1 MTGTGDRHVVVV
13 GAGIT
18 GLTTA
23 FTLATR
29 EPGLRVT
36 VLEASHR
43 VGGKILTTPFA
54 GRPVDCG
61 ADAFLARVPE
71 ARELC
76 EELGIA
82 GMLTSPAERS
92 ALVWARGELRR
103 LPAGLVLG
111 VPTDMDAL
119 AASGIV
125 SAEGVARAA
134 ADLDATEPPA
144 DEPTGDPEGDGDLSV
159 GHLVRG
165 RLGDEVYEQL
175 VAPLLSGVNAG
186 DADQLS
192 VAAGAAQLAAA
203 ARRRPSLILGLREQQ
218 QAALDA
224 GADPSAPVF
233 HGIPVGTQTLTDL
246 LLARLTGAGTPVHLS
261 CPVESLERNG
271 GGGYVLRTPQGRI
284 EADRVV
290 LCTPAPVAARLLA
303 GLAPTAAEGLADLE
317 YASAAMV
324 TLAVR
329 RVGPRPP
336 ARRQRLPRR
345 GGRPAPHDVG
355 LLVGVGQVGP
365 PRRPRRGGAA
375 GLGRPLR
382 RHRPAGAHR
391 PGPRRRPGDRPRHHD
406 GAHRGADR
414 VPGDPLV
421 GRPAPVPT
429 GPPGPGPRR
438 GAPRSTSRP
447 QAWCWPVPPTTASAC
462 RRACA
467 RAVTPPPPPPPE
479 RAERA
484 PSPPRPLWLTWS
496 GHA

>member
-1 MTGTGDRHVVVV
+1 MAESGNRHVVVV

-29 EPGLRVT
+29 DPSLRVT

-54 GRPVDCG
+54 GRPIDCG

-71 ARELC
+71 AHELC
-76 EELGIA
+76 DELGIA

-103 LPAGLVLG
+103 LPGGLVLG
-111 VPTDMDAL
+111 VPTDMEAL
-119 AASGIV
+119 ASSGIV
-125 SAEGVARAA
+125 SADGVARATR
-134 ADLDATEPPA
+134 DLDATAGPAGEPP
-144 DEPTGDPEGDGDLSV
+144 GDPEGEGDLSV
-159 GHLVRG
+159 GQLVRG

-186 DADQLS
+186 DADRLS
-192 VAAGAAQLAAA
+192 VAAGAAQLATA
-203 ARRRPSLILGLREQQ
+203 ARRHPSLVIGLREQQ

-224 GADPSAPVF
+224 GSDPSAPVF

-271 GGGYVLRTPQGRI
+271 DGYVLRTPQGPI

-303 GLAPTAAEGLADLE
+303 DIAPTAAEGLAELE

-324 TLAVR
+324 TLAVPR
-329 RVGPRPP
+329 AALAHPLDASGFLVG
-336 ARRQRLPRR
+336 AADRLPTLTACSWASAKWAHLADPDVAVLRVSA
-345 GGRPAPHDVG
+345 GRHGDTAALDLTDQDLVDALGVDLGTTMGLTGAPIEHRVTRWWDGLPQFRPGHLGRVRAWREDVAEHAP
-355 LLVGVGQVGP
+355 GVVLA
-365 PRRPRRGGAA
+365 GAA
-375 GLGRPLR
+375 YDGLGLPACVRQG
-382 RHRPAGAHR
+382 RHAAV
-391 PGPRRRPGDRPRHHD
+391 
-406 GAHRGADR
+406 A
-414 VPGDPLV
+414 
-421 GRPAPVPT
+421 
-429 GPPGPGPRR
+429 
-438 GAPRSTSRP
+438 
-447 QAWCWPVPPTTASAC
+447 ASA
-462 RRACA
+462 
-467 RAVTPPPPPPPE
+467 
-479 RAERA
+479 
-484 PSPPRPLWLTWS
+484 
-496 GHA
+496 

>member
-1 MTGTGDRHVVVV
+1 MADTGNQHVVVV

-18 GLTTA
+18 GLTAA
-23 FTLATR
+23 FTLVTR
-29 EPGLRVT
+29 DPGLRVT
-36 VLEASHR
+36 VLEASPR

-103 LPAGLVLG
+103 LPGGLVLG

-125 SAEGVARAA
+125 SASGVARAA
-134 ADLDATEPPA
+134 QDVDATEAPA
-144 DEPTGDPEGDGDLSV
+144 GEPTGDPEGDGDLSV

-192 VAAGAAQLAAA
+192 VAAGAAQIATA
-203 ARRRPSLILGLREQQ
+203 ARRSPSLIRGLREQQ

-224 GADPSAPVF
+224 GSDPNAPVF

-261 CPVESLERNG
+261 CPVESLERSG
-271 GGGYVLRTPQGRI
+271 DGYALRTPLGRI

-303 GLAPTAAEGLADLE
+303 DLAPTAAEGLADLE

-324 TLAVR
+324 TLAVPR
-329 RVGPRPP
+329 SALDHPLDASGFLVG
-336 ARRQRLPRR
+336 AADRLPTLTACSWASAKWAHLADPDVAVLRVSA
-345 GGRPAPHDVG
+345 GRYGDTAALELPDQDLVDALTVDLGTTMGLTAGPIEHRVTRWWDGLPQFRPGHLGRVRVWRAAVAEHAP
-355 LLVGVGQVGP
+355 GVVLA
-365 PRRPRRGGAA
+365 GAA
-375 GLGRPLR
+375 YDGLGL
-382 RHRPAGAHR
+382 PACVR
-391 PGPRRRPGDRPRHHD
+391 Q
-406 GAHRGADR
+406 
-414 VPGDPLV
+414 
-421 GRPAPVPT
+421 GR
-429 GPPGPGPRR
+429 
-438 GAPRSTSRP
+438 
-447 QAWCWPVPPTTASAC
+447 QAAL
-462 RRACA
+462 
-467 RAVTPPPPPPPE
+467 AVTS
-479 RAERA
+479 A
-484 PSPPRPLWLTWS
+484 
-496 GHA
+496 

>member
-1 MTGTGDRHVVVV
+1 MADTGNQHVVVV

-18 GLTTA
+18 GLTAA
-23 FTLATR
+23 FTLVTR
-29 EPGLRVT
+29 DPGLRVT
-36 VLEASHR
+36 VLEASPR

-103 LPAGLVLG
+103 LPGGLVLG

-125 SAEGVARAA
+125 SASGVARAA
-134 ADLDATEPPA
+134 QDVDATEAPA
-144 DEPTGDPEGDGDLSV
+144 GEPTGDPEGDGDLSV

-192 VAAGAAQLAAA
+192 VAAGAAQIATA
-203 ARRRPSLILGLREQQ
+203 ARRSPSLIRGLREQQ

-224 GADPSAPVF
+224 GSDPNAPVF

-261 CPVESLERNG
+261 CPVESLER
-271 GGGYVLRTPQGRI
+271 
-284 EADRVV
+284 
-290 LCTPAPVAARLLA
+290 
-303 GLAPTAAEGLADLE
+303 
-317 YASAAMV
+317 S
-324 TLAVR
+324 
-329 RVGPRPP
+329 
-336 ARRQRLPRR
+336 
-345 GGRPAPHDVG
+345 
-355 LLVGVGQVGP
+355 
-365 PRRPRRGGAA
+365 
-375 GLGRPLR
+375 
-382 RHRPAGAHR
+382 
-391 PGPRRRPGDRPRHHD
+391 GDR
-406 GAHRGADR
+406 
-414 VPGDPLV
+414 
-421 GRPAPVPT
+421 
-429 GPPGPGPRR
+429 RR
-438 GAPRSTSRP
+438 GA
-447 QAWCWPVPPTTASAC
+447 QHD
-462 RRACA
+462 
-467 RAVTPPPPPPPE
+467 AVGLDA
-479 RAERA
+479 AERGAQRVAVAAA
-484 PSPPRPLWLTWS
+484 P
-496 GHA
+496 A

>member
-1 MTGTGDRHVVVV
+1 MAGTGNRHVVVV

-23 FTLATR
+23 FTLTTR
-29 EPGLRVT
+29 DPGLRVT
-36 VLEASHR
+36 VLEASAR

-92 ALVWARGELRR
+92 ALVWAGGELRR

-125 SAEGVARAA
+125 SADGVARATL
-134 ADLDATEPPA
+134 DLEATEAPATEPV
-144 DEPTGDPEGDGDLSV
+144 GDPEAEGDLSV

-192 VAAGAAQLAAA
+192 VAAGAAQLATAS
-203 ARRRPSLILGLREQQ
+203 RRSPSLIRGLREQQ
-218 QAALDA
+218 QAALEA
-224 GADPSAPVF
+224 GADPTAPVF

-246 LLARLTGAGTPVHLS
+246 LLARLTQAGAAVHLS
-261 CPVESLERNG
+261 CAVESLERAG
-271 GGGYVLRTPQGRI
+271 AGYALRTPQGRI

-303 GLAPTAAEGLADLE
+303 DLAPSAAEGLADLE

-324 TLAVR
+324 TLAVP
-329 RVGPRPP
+329 RVALDHPLDASGFLVG
-336 ARRQRLPRR
+336 AADRLPTLTACSWASAKWAHLDDPDVAVLRVSAGRYGDTAALDLTDDDLVAALTVDLTTTMGLR
-345 GGRPAPHDVG
+345 GGPIEHRVTRWWDGLPQFRPGHLGRVRAWREAVAEHVP
-355 LLVGVGQVGP
+355 GVILA
-365 PRRPRRGGAA
+365 GAA
-375 GLGRPLR
+375 YDGLGLPACVRQG
-382 RHRPAGAHR
+382 RHA
-391 PGPRRRPGDRPRHHD
+391 
-406 GAHRGADR
+406 AD
-414 VPGDPLV
+414 
-421 GRPAPVPT
+421 A
-429 GPPGPGPRR
+429 
-438 GAPRSTSRP
+438 AST
-447 QAWCWPVPPTTASAC
+447 
-462 RRACA
+462 
-467 RAVTPPPPPPPE
+467 
-479 RAERA
+479 
-484 PSPPRPLWLTWS
+484 
-496 GHA
+496 

>member
-1 MTGTGDRHVVVV
+1 MTETGNHHVVVV

-23 FTLATR
+23 FTLVTR
-29 EPGLRVT
+29 NPGIRVT

-103 LPAGLVLG
+103 LPGGLVLG
-111 VPTDMDAL
+111 VPTDMGAL

-125 SAEGVARAA
+125 SADGVARAA
-134 ADLDATEPPA
+134 NDIEATTAPA
-144 DEPTGDPEGDGDLSV
+144 GEPTGDPEADGDLSV

-165 RLGDEVYEQL
+165 RLGDEVYEHL

-186 DADQLS
+186 DADRLS
-192 VAAGAAQLAAA
+192 VAAGAAHLALAS
-203 ARRRPSLILGLREQQ
+203 RRSPSLIRGLREQQ

-224 GADPSAPVF
+224 GADPTAPVF

-246 LLARLTGAGTPVHLS
+246 LLARLTQAGTAVHLS
-261 CPVESLERNG
+261 CPVESLVRDG
-271 GGGYVLRTPQGRI
+271 DGYALRIPQGRI

-303 GLAPTAAEGLADLE
+303 ELAPTAAEGLADLE

-324 TLAVR
+324 TLAVPR
-329 RVGPRPP
+329 ASLDHPLDASGFLVG
-336 ARRQRLPRR
+336 AADRLPTLTACSWASAKWAHLDDPDVAVLRASA
-345 GGRPAPHDVG
+345 GRYGDTAALDLPDEDLVAALTVDLTTTMGLTGAPIEHRVTRWWDG
-355 LLVGVGQVGP
+355 LPQFRPGHLGRVRDWRAAVAEHAPGVILA
-365 PRRPRRGGAA
+365 GASYD
-375 GLGRPLR
+375 GLGLPACVRQG
-382 RHRPAGAHR
+382 RHA
-391 PGPRRRPGDRPRHHD
+391 
-406 GAHRGADR
+406 
-414 VPGDPLV
+414 
-421 GRPAPVPT
+421 
-429 GPPGPGPRR
+429 
-438 GAPRSTSRP
+438 
-447 QAWCWPVPPTTASAC
+447 
-462 RRACA
+462 
-467 RAVTPPPPPPPE
+467 
-479 RAERA
+479 AEA
-484 PSPPRPLWLTWS
+484 AAL
-496 GHA
+496 A

>member
-1 MTGTGDRHVVVV
+1 MAQTGNRHVVVV

-23 FTLATR
+23 FTLVTR
-29 EPGLRVT
+29 DPGLQVT

-103 LPAGLVLG
+103 LPGGLVLG
-111 VPTDMDAL
+111 VPTDMAAL
-119 AASGIV
+119 AASGII
-125 SAEGVARAA
+125 SREGVDRAA
-134 ADLDATEPPA
+134 ADIDATEAPA

-261 CPVESLERNG
+261 CPVESLERDG
-271 GGGYVLRTPQGRI
+271 SGGYVLRTPYGRI

-303 GLAPTAAEGLADLE
+303 DLAPAAAEGLADLE

-329 RVGPRPP
+329 RSALDHPLDASGFLVG
-336 ARRQRLPRR
+336 AADRLPTLSACSWASAKWAHLDDPDVAVLRAST
-345 GGRPAPHDVG
+345 GRYGDTAPLELTDRDLVDALVTDLGTTMG
-355 LLVGVGQVGP
+355 LAEAPIEHRVTRWWDGLPQFRPGHLGRVRAWRAAVDEQAPGVVLA
-365 PRRPRRGGAA
+365 GAA
-375 GLGRPLR
+375 YDGLGLPACVRQG
-382 RHRPAGAHR
+382 RHAAL
-391 PGPRRRPGDRPRHHD
+391 
-406 GAHRGADR
+406 A
-414 VPGDPLV
+414 
-421 GRPAPVPT
+421 
-429 GPPGPGPRR
+429 
-438 GAPRSTSRP
+438 
-447 QAWCWPVPPTTASAC
+447 ASA
-462 RRACA
+462 
-467 RAVTPPPPPPPE
+467 
-479 RAERA
+479 
-484 PSPPRPLWLTWS
+484 
-496 GHA
+496 